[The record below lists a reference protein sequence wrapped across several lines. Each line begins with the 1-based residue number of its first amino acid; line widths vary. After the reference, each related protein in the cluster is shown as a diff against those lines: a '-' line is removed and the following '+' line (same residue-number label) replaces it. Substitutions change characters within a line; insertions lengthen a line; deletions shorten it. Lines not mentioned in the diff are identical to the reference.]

1 MTQPTPAHV
10 LEVNNIEVIY
20 NKVVQ
25 ALRGLSLAVP
35 RGQIV
40 ALLGSNGAGKS
51 TTLKAISGLL
61 ALEDGVVES
70 GSIHFNGQPTA
81 AVAPQ
86 QLVRNGLSHV
96 MEGRRVFEDLTVE
109 ENLVAATYALT
120 GRKDAT
126 PDFDLV
132 YSYFPRLHERRKGLA
147 GYLSGGEQ
155 QMLAIGRALMNDPK
169 LLMLDEP
176 VEGLAPVIVEEIV
189 AQLKT
194 IKAAGVAI
202 LLVEQNLE
210 VCTQLADRHCILEQ
224 GRIVYTADNA
234 SFLADEEVK
243 DRYLGVG
250 LA

>member
-1 MTQPTPAHV
+1 MILDVDNLHAHYGKSHV
-10 LEVNNIEVIY
+10 LQGVCFTVGNGELVT
-20 NKVVQ
+20 
-25 ALRGLSLAVP
+25 
-35 RGQIV
+35 
-40 ALLGSNGAGKS
+40 LLGRNGAGKT
-51 TTLKAISGLL
+51 TTLKSIA
-61 ALEDGVVES
+61 GVVTPTQ
-70 GSIHFNGQPTA
+70 GRVVFVGKPLQGQA
-81 AVAPQ
+81 
-86 QLVRNGLSHV
+86 SHV
-96 MEGRRVFEDLTVE
+96 IARQGVCLVPEHRGIFKLLTVE
-109 ENLVAATYALT
+109 ENLML
-120 GRKDAT
+120 GLRKRSPWQLD
-126 PDFDLV
+126 DV
-132 YSYFPRLHERRKGLA
+132 YRIFPRLKERRRNG
-147 GYLSGGEQ
+147 GGQLSGGEQ

>member
-1 MTQPTPAHV
+1 MILDVDNLHAHYGKSHV
-10 LEVNNIEVIY
+10 LQGVYFTVGNGELVT
-20 NKVVQ
+20 
-25 ALRGLSLAVP
+25 
-35 RGQIV
+35 
-40 ALLGSNGAGKS
+40 LLGRNGAGKT
-51 TTLKAISGLL
+51 TTLKSIA
-61 ALEDGVVES
+61 GVVAPTQ
-70 GSIHFNGQPTA
+70 GRVAFVGKPLQGQA
-81 AVAPQ
+81 
-86 QLVRNGLSHV
+86 SHV
-96 MEGRRVFEDLTVE
+96 IARQGVCLVPEHRGIFKLLTVE
-109 ENLVAATYALT
+109 ENLML
-120 GRKDAT
+120 GLRKSSPWQLD
-126 PDFDLV
+126 DV
-132 YSYFPRLHERRKGLA
+132 YRIFPRLKERRRNG
-147 GYLSGGEQ
+147 GGQLSGGEQ

>member
-1 MTQPTPAHV
+1 MILEVDNLHAHYGKSHV
-10 LEVNNIEVIY
+10 LQGVCFTVGNGELVT
-20 NKVVQ
+20 
-25 ALRGLSLAVP
+25 
-35 RGQIV
+35 
-40 ALLGSNGAGKS
+40 LLGRNGAGKT
-51 TTLKAISGLL
+51 TTLKSIA
-61 ALEDGVVES
+61 GVVAPTQ
-70 GSIHFNGQPTA
+70 GRVAFVGKPLQGQA
-81 AVAPQ
+81 
-86 QLVRNGLSHV
+86 SHV
-96 MEGRRVFEDLTVE
+96 IARQGVCLVPEHRGIFKLLTVE
-109 ENLVAATYALT
+109 ENLML
-120 GRKDAT
+120 GLRKSSPWQLD
-126 PDFDLV
+126 DV
-132 YSYFPRLHERRKGLA
+132 YRIFPRLKERKRNG
-147 GYLSGGEQ
+147 GGQLSGGEQ